1 MVDDALHSNWD
12 LPKDAAK
19 TCDASGMAM
28 IHRLFRSSFAEGPA
42 LVRGVREGDR
52 RHVEAVAGHLA
63 MLSTALH
70 AHHEGEDQRLWP
82 ALSERAPGCAL
93 HVTRMQKQH
102 RDMLVQ
108 LEQMD
113 SVLPAWRSTANAT
126 NAAAVLN
133 ALDGVN
139 AALAVHLPD
148 EETTI
153 VPVME
158 YTITKAEITWFSQ
171 HGRKATPKG
180 YTWPQPRIDLGRST
194 TAARSSF
201 VRSCLPQCGCCGDGS
216 ANGSATDTGR
226 LSSGHEADIRSIT
239 AR

>member
-1 MVDDALHSNWD
+1 MVDDALHSSFD

-102 RDMLVQ
+102 REMLVQ

-180 YTWPQPRIDLGRST
+180 YTWPSLGLILAAQPDGGEEFLRKELPPP
-194 TAARSSF
+194 
-201 VRSCLPQCGCCGDGS
+201 VRLLWRWVGKRKYDRYR
-216 ANGSATDTGR
+216 ATLVG
-226 LSSGHEADIRSIT
+226 A
-239 AR
+239 

>member
-113 SVLPAWRSTANAT
+113 SVLPAWRSTPNAT

-180 YTWPQPRIDLGRST
+180 YTWPSLGLILSAQPDGGEEFLRKELPPP
-194 TAARSSF
+194 
-201 VRSCLPQCGCCGDGS
+201 VRLLWRWVGKRKYDRYR
-216 ANGSATDTGR
+216 ATLVG
-226 LSSGHEADIRSIT
+226 A
-239 AR
+239 